1 MKKIINKNDIKKANN
16 IERCR
21 MIILIIKGQA
31 IFKSEVKQ
39 K

>member
-1 MKKIINKNDIKKANN
+1 MKKIINKNDIKNASNL
-16 IERCR
+16 ERCR

-31 IFKSEVKQ
+31 VFKSEVKQ

>member
-1 MKKIINKNDIKKANN
+1 MKKVISKNDIKKANN